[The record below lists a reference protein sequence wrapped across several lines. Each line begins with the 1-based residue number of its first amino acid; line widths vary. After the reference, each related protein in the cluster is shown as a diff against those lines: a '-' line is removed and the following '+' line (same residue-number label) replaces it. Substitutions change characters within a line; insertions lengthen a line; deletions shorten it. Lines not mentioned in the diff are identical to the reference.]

1 MQQGETLATDVFNI
15 YLKIPVTFTRIDFY
29 KSRGIKSETYLI
41 LCQTSKRVFLKKKT
55 LGSFNPIP
63 IFAKSSILDI

>member
-29 KSRGIKSETYLI
+29 KSRGIKSETYLM
-41 LCQTSKRVFLKKKT
+41 LCQTSKMAFLKNT
-55 LGSFNPIP
+55 LGGFNPIP
-63 IFAKSSILDI
+63 TFAKSSILDV

>member
-1 MQQGETLATDVFNI
+1 MQQREALATDVFNI

-41 LCQTSKRVFLKKKT
+41 LCQTSKMVFLKKNIVR
-55 LGSFNPIP
+55 F
-63 IFAKSSILDI
+63 